1 MYKTQPSQKNGYECL
16 IKGGMDMI
24 VLIGGA
30 THTGKTRLAQQ
41 ILEQKGLSYL
51 SIDHLKMGLIRAGHT
66 KLTPVDDAELT
77 GYLWPIVVEMIKTAI
92 ENEQHL
98 TVEGIYIPC
107 DWKKDFPPAYAKSIR
122 AFFLVMSETYIRT
135 HFDTIR
141 IHADAMEKRKFPQD
155 LTMEKLMDDNLAIK
169 KACEKADQD
178 IVWIDE
184 EYPEITL

>member
-41 ILEQKGLSYL
+41 ILEQQGLSYL

-107 DWKKDFPPAYAKSIR
+107 DWKKTFLPPMPNPSVR
-122 AFFLVMSETYIRT
+122 SFLSCQKPISEHTLTPSASMPMRWKN
-135 HFDTIR
+135 
-141 IHADAMEKRKFPQD
+141 ANSRK
-155 LTMEKLMDDNLAIK
+155 I
-169 KACEKADQD
+169 
-178 IVWIDE
+178 
-184 EYPEITL
+184 